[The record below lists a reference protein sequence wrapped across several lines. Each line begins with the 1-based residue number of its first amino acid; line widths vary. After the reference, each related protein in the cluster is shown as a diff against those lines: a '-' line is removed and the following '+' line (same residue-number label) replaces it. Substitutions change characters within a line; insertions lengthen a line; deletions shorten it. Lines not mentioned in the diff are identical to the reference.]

1 MQIYLILVLAAFA
14 LIALE
19 FSINNL
25 PTIGFLKWYCGKSWR
40 PDNVL
45 TTVLT
50 YLGALG
56 PQILLPKYQL
66 FVQHQQWI
74 IRLADALY
82 IQLNNPA
89 GRAMLSLPYMALQVV
104 FVTIDV
110 IIELLTNMASIRV
123 ILTLEIVLLFLMDG
137 AWAILTQLLGKSKKR
152 LQAVVLGTGGSV
164 VALGAVLA
172 WYAQKLSNTAAFSAV
187 PASVIALVLVLSGG
201 LATMV
206 GVYKARQANS
216 GEVPPEEVNR
226 QAIKNAIKVVV
237 VVGSAAIL
245 IAWMLLLIAM
255 KDKSREIRV
264 YFQGNPTLL
273 DDMYLLNA

>member
-237 VVGSAAIL
+237 VFPSVPVIPTIGRGPC
-245 IAWMLLLIAM
+245 
-255 KDKSREIRV
+255 SRCDSQR
-264 YFQGNPTLL
+264 
-273 DDMYLLNA
+273 